1 LAQVLARASGKTSTA
16 HGSTA
21 LAAMVGDQCVLTQRK
36 FAVTGALLLGVT
48 VLLDAARRF
57 RSRRKPGELIPCLP
71 GGWPI
76 IGHFFTLM
84 RYCRQNS
91 NLAMG
96 RWAVDVA
103 KRQGFGIYLA
113 SLAGHDLVWV
123 NDADLAEE
131 IMQGD
136 PHRYTK
142 DFSKLPLGGDLLG
155 ISFGDGLF
163 FAPTDDL
170 KWEIPHRILKNPFS
184 VRGIRAIMPMMRDQ
198 ADKLVAALK
207 RDVGHGGV
215 THIDAWVTKMAFETI
230 AVCGLGTS
238 FGCFEDDQ
246 THPFIKALNQ
256 TISAIDPLGTW
267 PSMLRPIFCRELLK
281 KFTTSSKSVRDTC
294 CDVIRKRRAAGA
306 AGIGEGRKDL
316 LDMMLN
322 DVDSKTGQS
331 MTEDMIVD
339 NVLTFLFAGQDST
352 AAAMGS
358 CLCFLCSFPE
368 CKERLI
374 KEIDEVV
381 GTNQLEWDHLGKLRY
396 LDWCLKE
403 TLRLAPPAPGIIRQS
418 TEEQLIGGKWRMPA
432 HMPVII
438 NIMAL
443 HYSKELWGEDAAEF
457 RPERWEHGQT
467 HRFAYVPFATGP
479 RQCIGR
485 EFTLVEQKVTMVKLF
500 QNLDFRPADTSKA
513 EEGYFLLEHK
523 NAAHPPFLN
532 LDTQV
537 KKDSGFLGLFRPF
550 QLLERRAKTEER
562 DP

>member
-1 LAQVLARASGKTSTA
+1 
-16 HGSTA
+16 
-21 LAAMVGDQCVLTQRK
+21 MVGDQSVLTQHK

-57 RSRRKPGELIPCLP
+57 RSKRKPGELIPSLP

-76 IGHFFTLM
+76 MGHFSTLM
-84 RYCRQNS
+84 RYCRQNT
-91 NLAMG
+91 NLALG

-103 KRQGFGIYLA
+103 QHQGFGIYLA
-113 SLAGHDLVWV
+113 TLAGHDLVWV

-142 DFSKLPLGGDLLG
+142 DFSALPLGGDLLG
-155 ISFGDGLF
+155 ISFGAGLF

-256 TISAIDPLGTW
+256 TISAIDPLGAW

-281 KFTTSSKSVRDTC
+281 NFKASSKSVRDTC

-306 AGIGEGRKDL
+306 AGLGESRKDL

-381 GTNQLEWDHLGKLRY
+381 GTNQLEWDHLGKLQY

-403 TLRLAPPAPGIIRQS
+403 TLRLAPPAPGIVRQS

-432 HMPVII
+432 QMPVVI

-467 HRFAYVPFATGP
+467 HKFAYLPFATGP

-500 QNLDFRPADTSKA
+500 QNFDLRPADTSKA
-513 EEGYFLLEHK
+513 EEGYILLEHK

-532 LDTQV
+532 VDTQV

-550 QLLERRAKTEER
+550 QLLERRHDLAQ
-562 DP
+562 